1 MREQNAMMRR
11 MSSDL
16 YNERRE
22 KAQLIHQSSGINTT
36 HVIPVEHTPDKQY
49 ASGAVLTGRDGTATV
64 YVGKD
69 VAADKVTTL
78 PIGSHVPVPPI
89 VSPPPNSPS
98 KFETL
103 KQSAI

>member
-1 MREQNAMMRR
+1 MKEQNAMMQR

-36 HVIPVEHTPDKQY
+36 HVIPVDHTPDKQY
-49 ASGAVLTGRDGTATV
+49 ASGSVLTGPDGTATI

-78 PIGSHVPVPPI
+78 PIGSHVP
-89 VSPPPNSPS
+89 
-98 KFETL
+98 
-103 KQSAI
+103 